1 MKKLLLF
8 IPVVLTILV
17 IVPACSSD
25 DNWKD
30 YSEWRQENEDW
41 LVQQGGLLDENGQAY
56 YQRIVPVWDRS
67 AYIYM
72 HYFNDRSKTQDNLVP
87 LYTSTV
93 SVKYIG
99 RLYNDEPFDS
109 SFNATDSLFNTTLGA
124 VIPGWT
130 IALQHMHV
138 GDSVRVLIPYQ
149 QGYGTSASGSILPY
163 SALQFDIKLVDI
175 PLYEI
180 K

>member
-1 MKKLLLF
+1 MKKILLF
-8 IPVVLTILV
+8 IPVVIAILG
-17 IVPACSSD
+17 IVSSCSSD

-30 YSEWRQENEDW
+30 YSEWRQTNEDW
-41 LVQQGGLLDENGQAY
+41 LVQQAGLIDEDGKAY
-56 YQRIVPVWDRS
+56 YQRVVPVWNRG
-67 AYIYM
+67 AYVYM
-72 HYFNDRSKTQDNLVP
+72 HYFNDRSKTQGNLQP
-87 LYTSTV
+87 MYTSTV

-109 SFNATDSLFNTTLGA
+109 SFLATDSLFNTTLGG

-130 IALQHMHV
+130 IALEQMHV

-149 QGYGTSASGSILPY
+149 QAYGTNGSGSIPPY

-175 PLYEI
+175 PMYEI